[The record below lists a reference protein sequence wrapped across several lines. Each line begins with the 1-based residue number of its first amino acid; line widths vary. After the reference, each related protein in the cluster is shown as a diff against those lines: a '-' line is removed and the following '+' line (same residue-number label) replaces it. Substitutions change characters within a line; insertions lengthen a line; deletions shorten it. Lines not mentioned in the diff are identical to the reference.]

1 MAARRNSP
9 NGNMSNARAV
19 RAALREQQI
28 LEMRLAGRTFRQI
41 ADALGY
47 KTVSGAYSALQRA
60 LARTIQE
67 PADAVRRLEVER
79 LDRMIELLW
88 ADAHDPAARPGARL
102 FIFDRIL
109 AVMDRRAR
117 YLGLDAPQKVDV
129 QHDVRAIAES
139 LGLDAAEAV
148 RIAEQVDR
156 ELREASR

>member
-109 AVMDRRAR
+109 AVMDR

-139 LGLDAAEAV
+139 LGLDEAEAV